1 MIEANESLTGSVSG
15 TETLSGGLN
24 NGVYVGSE
32 SDPTVPSW
40 VKEITEEDIA
50 KWNQG
55 GADLSD
61 YATKED
67 VNNAIANSVTNALG
81 GEY

>member
-1 MIEANESLTGSVSG
+1 MIEARESLTGSVSG

-24 NGVYVGSE
+24 NGVYVAPE
-32 SDPTVPSW
+32 TDPTVPSW

-55 GADLSD
+55 GDLSN

-67 VNNAIANSVTNALG
+67 VNNAIANSVTNVLG